1 MNRKAAMKLRARLL
15 FICLCALLVP
25 VLVAIAV
32 AAAVVVRSGGQSREA
47 RFRAALE
54 LVREDIAD
62 TERRYGLAIARL
74 AASSAVQRKLYVYNR
89 YWNYLGKD
97 ILDGDIAVLRDDL
110 ENYLLSESLD
120 TIAVYRVEAENYV
133 PVVVVGNST
142 YVQNSIPLTKPS
154 GRPEYLQTTDGIYA
168 TFTMPVFHSDS
179 GGLIGF
185 LALQK
190 AFNRS
195 YLEALSRKFN
205 ISIALYAQG
214 LYRYSSLPGI
224 ASAGALWARHH
235 PATGGLFSGS
245 YPFQGRIYRYVGY
258 YFEMG
263 RSAKGYLFAGGPSS
277 TFADWWRTFTRL
289 SIVPLICV
297 ALATLLFI
305 LWGSEVIRAIRSLL
319 AASVQVGRGE
329 YRVQLPVRRRD
340 EFGSLFRGFCNMARK
355 LEENA
360 AKLEESKRLLV
371 TSERMAA
378 LGSFSAGV
386 AHEINNPLG
395 VILNHVQLLQSGKL
409 SEAERGEFLARVDTE
424 IKRISRLLRN
434 LLHHATEDELSFS
447 DFPPEPVVRE
457 VVQLFAPKLQGK
469 GVAVELESFPAG
481 LAIEGHP
488 DAVKQVFF
496 NLLYNAVQAIHHDH
510 GLIRVRG
517 EADGAG
523 FWIRVSDNGEGMDAA
538 TRAHVFEPFFTRK
551 QHAGTGLGLALSQK
565 IMRQHGGSIEVQSE
579 ENVGTTVSLWFPL
592 KESPC
597 PSEATSPS

>member
-1 MNRKAAMKLRARLL
+1 MKLRARLL
-15 FICLCALLVP
+15 LICLCALLVP

-32 AAAVVVRSGGQSREA
+32 AAAVVVRSGGRSQEA

-54 LVREDIAD
+54 LVRKDIAD

-74 AASSAVQRKLYVYNR
+74 AASEAVQRKLYVYDR
-89 YWNYLGKD
+89 YWGLLGKD
-97 ILDGDIAVLRDDL
+97 ILDGDVAVLRDDL

-120 TIAVYRVEAENYV
+120 TIAVYRVEGENFV

-142 YVQNSIPLTKPS
+142 YIRNSIPRSKPS
-154 GRPEYLQTTDGIYA
+154 GQPEYLQTSDGIYA
-168 TFTMPVFHSDS
+168 TFTMPVFHSVS

-195 YLEALSRKFN
+195 YLEALSQKFN
-205 ISIALYAQG
+205 INIALYAQG

-235 PATGGLFSGS
+235 PATGGLFSGT
-245 YPFQGRIYRYVGY
+245 YPFEGRLYRYVGY
-258 YFEMG
+258 YFQMG
-263 RSAKGYLFAGGPSS
+263 QAAKGYLFAGGPSS
-277 TFADWWRTFTRL
+277 ITPAEWVRTFTRL

-297 ALATLLFI
+297 ALAAVLFI

-319 AASVQVGRGE
+319 AASVKVGRGE
-329 YRVQLPVRRRD
+329 YRLALPVERRD
-340 EFGSLFRGFCNMARK
+340 EFGSLYRGFASMAAK
-355 LEENA
+355 LEEDA

-395 VILNHVQLLQSGKL
+395 VILNHVQLLQSGRL
-409 SEAERGEFLARVDTE
+409 SETERGEFLARVDTE

-434 LLHHATEDELSFS
+434 LLHHATEDELAFS
-447 DFPPEPVVRE
+447 DFAPEPVVRE
-457 VVQLFAPKLQGK
+457 VVQLFSPKLQGK
-469 GVAVELESFPAG
+469 GVEVRLEPFPDG
-481 LAIEGHP
+481 LSIEGHV

-510 GLIRVRG
+510 GLIRVYG
-517 EADGAG
+517 QADGTG
-523 FWIRVSDNGEGMDAA
+523 FWIRFCDNGEGMDED
-538 TRAHVFEPFFTRK
+538 TRAHIFEPFFTRK
-551 QHAGTGLGLALSQK
+551 RQVGTGLGLALSRK

-579 ENVGTTVSLWFPL
+579 ENVGTTVSLCFPM
-592 KESPC
+592 KEGSC
-597 PSEATSPS
+597 PSAAISPS

>member
-1 MNRKAAMKLRARLL
+1 MKLRARLL
-15 FICLCALLVP
+15 LICLCALLVP

-32 AAAVVVRSGGQSREA
+32 AAAVVVRSGSRSQEA

-54 LVREDIAD
+54 LVRQDIAD
-62 TERRYGLAIARL
+62 TERRYGLSIARL
-74 AASSAVQRKLYVYNR
+74 AASGAVQRKLYVYDK
-89 YWNYLGKD
+89 YWGLLGKD
-97 ILDGDIAVLRDDL
+97 ILDGDVAVLRDDL

-120 TIAVYRVEAENYV
+120 TIAVYRVEGENFV

-142 YVQNSIPLTKPS
+142 YIRNSIPRGQPS
-154 GRPEYLQTTDGIYA
+154 GRPEYLQTSDGIYA
-168 TFTMPVFHSDS
+168 TFTMPVFHTVS

-205 ISIALYAQG
+205 INIALYAQG

-235 PATGGLFSGS
+235 PATGGLFSGT
-245 YPFQGRIYRYVGY
+245 YPFAGRLYRYVGY

-263 RSAKGYLFAGGPSS
+263 QTAKGYLFAGGPSS
-277 TFADWWRTFTRL
+277 ITPAEWVRTFTRL

-297 ALATLLFI
+297 ALAAVLFI

-329 YRVQLPVRRRD
+329 YRLALPVERRD
-340 EFGSLFRGFCNMARK
+340 EFGSLYRGFASMAAK
-355 LEENA
+355 LEEDA

-434 LLHHATEDELSFS
+434 LLHHATEDELAFS

-469 GVAVELESFPAG
+469 GVAVELESFPVG

-538 TRAHVFEPFFTRK
+538 TRAHIFEPFFTRK
-551 QHAGTGLGLALSQK
+551 QYAGTGLGLALSQK

-592 KESPC
+592 KESSC
-597 PSEATSPS
+597 PSAATSPS

>member
-1 MNRKAAMKLRARLL
+1 MKLRARLL
-15 FICLCALLVP
+15 LICLCALLVP

-32 AAAVVVRSGGQSREA
+32 AAAVVVGSGGRSQEA

-54 LVREDIAD
+54 LVRKDIAD

-74 AASSAVQRKLYVYNR
+74 AASEAVQRKLYVYDR
-89 YWNYLGKD
+89 YWGLLGKD
-97 ILDGDIAVLRDDL
+97 ILDGDVAVLRDDL

-120 TIAVYRVEAENYV
+120 TIAVYRVEGENFV

-142 YVQNSIPLTKPS
+142 YIRNSIPRSKPS
-154 GRPEYLQTTDGIYA
+154 GQPEYLQTSDGIYA
-168 TFTMPVFHSDS
+168 TFTMPVFHSVS
-179 GGLIGF
+179 GDLIGF

-195 YLEALSRKFN
+195 YLEALSQKFN
-205 ISIALYAQG
+205 INIALYAQG

-235 PATGGLFSGS
+235 PATGGLFSGT
-245 YPFQGRIYRYVGY
+245 YPFEGRLYRYVGY

-263 RSAKGYLFAGGPSS
+263 QAAKGYLFAGGPSS
-277 TFADWWRTFTRL
+277 ITPAEWVRTFTRL

-297 ALATLLFI
+297 ALATVLFI

-319 AASVQVGRGE
+319 AASVKVGRGE
-329 YRVQLPVRRRD
+329 YRLALPVERRD
-340 EFGSLFRGFCNMARK
+340 EFGSLYRGFASMAAK
-355 LEENA
+355 LEEDA

-409 SEAERGEFLARVDTE
+409 SEVERGEFLARVDTE

-434 LLHHATEDELSFS
+434 LLHHATEDELAFS
-447 DFPPEPVVRE
+447 DFAPEPVVRE
-457 VVQLFAPKLQGK
+457 VVQLFSPKLQGK
-469 GVAVELESFPAG
+469 GVEVRLEPFPDG
-481 LAIEGHP
+481 LCIEGHV

-510 GLIRVRG
+510 GLIRVYG
-517 EADGAG
+517 QADGTG
-523 FWIRVSDNGEGMDAA
+523 FWIRFCDNGEGMDQA
-538 TRAHVFEPFFTRK
+538 TRAHICEPFFTRK
-551 QHAGTGLGLALSQK
+551 QYGGTGLGLALSQK
-565 IMRQHGGSIEVQSE
+565 IMRQHGGCLEVQSE
-579 ENVGTTVSLWFPL
+579 ENVGTTVSLCFPM
-592 KESPC
+592 KEGSC
-597 PSEATSPS
+597 PSAAISPS

>member
-1 MNRKAAMKLRARLL
+1 MKLRARLL

-32 AAAVVVRSGGQSREA
+32 AAAVVVGSGARSQEA

-54 LVREDIAD
+54 LVRRDIAD
-62 TERRYGLAIARL
+62 TERRYGLSIARL
-74 AASSAVQRKLYVYNR
+74 AASEAVQRKLYVYDR
-89 YWNYLGKD
+89 YWDLLGKD
-97 ILDGDIAVLRDDL
+97 IRDGDIAVLRDDL

-120 TIAVYRVEAENYV
+120 TIAVYRVEGQSFL

-142 YVQNSIPLTKPS
+142 YVESSIPRSRPS
-154 GRPEYLQTTDGIYA
+154 GRPAYLQTSDGIYA
-168 TFTMPVFHSDS
+168 TFTMPVFHTAS

-190 AFNRS
+190 AFNRG
-195 YLEALSRKFN
+195 YLEALSHKFN

-235 PATGGLFSGS
+235 PATGGLFSGT
-245 YPFQGRIYRYVGY
+245 YPFAGRQYRYVGY

-263 RSAKGYLFAGGPSS
+263 QAAKGYLFAGGPSS
-277 TFADWWRTFTRL
+277 ITPAEWMRTFTRL

-297 ALATLLFI
+297 ALATVLFTF
-305 LWGSEVIRAIRSLL
+305 WGSEVIRAIRALL
-319 AASVQVGRGE
+319 AASVKVGRGE
-329 YRVQLPVRRRD
+329 YRLKLPVQRRD
-340 EFGSLFRGFCNMARK
+340 EFGSLYRGFASMAQK

-424 IKRISRLLRN
+424 IKRISRLLRS
-434 LLHHATEDELSFS
+434 LLHHATEDELAFS
-447 DFPPEPVVRE
+447 DFLPEPVVRE
-457 VVQLFAPKLQGK
+457 VVQLFSPKLQGK
-469 GVAVELESFPAG
+469 GVTVRLEPFPDG
-481 LAIEGHP
+481 LAIEGHV

-510 GLIRVRG
+510 GQILISG
-517 EADGAG
+517 QADGAG
-523 FWIRVSDNGEGMDAA
+523 FWIRFRDNGEGMDQA
-538 TRAHVFEPFFTRK
+538 TRARIFEPFFTRK
-551 QHAGTGLGLALSQK
+551 QYAGTGLGLALSQK
-565 IMRQHGGSIEVQSE
+565 IMRQHGGAIEVLSE
-579 ENVGTTVSLWFPL
+579 EDVGTTVSLCFPI
-592 KESPC
+592 KEGAC
-597 PSEATSPS
+597 PSAAISPS